1 MKKSTCVFTQVHQK
15 CIGKLFLFAFI
26 PNINTLINMKQNK
39 NLRYALLL
47 LISIAFAKTGITQN
61 SCSSPS
67 TIVVDASPSSQSQSA
82 NKYWYSFTA
91 TETNLFLDL
100 GATDNTFFGI
110 DSIIVYDGSCGG
122 LTPIKISTKTLT
134 DTLSIMEVQLEDL
147 SVNTQYLIKISKIS
161 FSVVNYDIFLFK
173 TLSSS
178 CGNIVT
184 NNHFNN
190 AFPCPTSTNQ
200 NFTPGFSFASAWVN
214 NGGSPDRYHS
224 CTTSTTAPASSAN
237 PNFASNGLISVSSGG
252 YMGLYVGS
260 PGNTNQEYATGN
272 MLPVMTAGKKYY
284 VSMSYAKRPN
294 SKYSSN
300 RLGIALTAGLV
311 TNTITSGT
319 AGFSPAI
326 PWVVTST
333 GTTQLT
339 NTVFVTMGSCYQ
351 AIGGENRITV
361 GNPFSIAAT
370 TYSLSNPSGL
380 NASSYYLLDNIEAI
394 PLDLDVSP
402 RDSICLGGVSTLT
415 TDIHCSLPA
424 GVITNTA
431 GAIRDT
437 LVTWTPTVSLSTST
451 GTTTVASPTATTI
464 YTVTLVIPPM
474 NSNGSSCTITN
485 TVLVVVSPNP
495 TITISASPSA
505 TICSGNSATLT
516 ASGADTYTWSPG
528 AIVSSSIVITP
539 TTNTTYTA
547 IGTNTTTGCIGTKTI
562 SIIVVPNVTLTA
574 SASPTIICSGQSSTL
589 TASGA
594 STYTWNPGGITTAS
608 TIVTPTATTIYTVT
622 GSNGTCY
629 NTQTVQVTVNP
640 TPTLS
645 ITGTASLCTGNST
658 TLTASG
664 ANTYIWSPCT
674 GTVSCNAN
682 PRVFSPTVTTVYTLV
697 GTSADGCVSSK
708 NYTVTVAPTPTVSVN
723 SPTICSGNSATL
735 TASGANT
742 YSWSTSATTSSIV
755 VSPTTTTVY
764 TVTGLNT
771 GCSISSVKTA
781 TVTVVQA
788 LPGVLTISTSVNSPV
803 IANGTG
809 TNVIGLSSSIT
820 NTTGL
825 QFGWSPQFSSLPT
838 MNFNLTQPEI
848 ISLTVSNPA
857 CGTSIT
863 ASTCVNYV
871 ASACSNTT
879 IPVLNNAIIT
889 SSTQISASIYKV
901 TGTLTFSVSGAIN
914 VSNKTFRM
922 ATNSKIIVS
931 PRTILLNNTGLRIY
945 SCDGMWNGIELQADA
960 SNAAAVN
967 ILDDAIIED
976 AYIAISAGTT
986 TLSTMHSINI
996 NGASTQ
1002 FNKNYVDIKI
1012 VNTNSTSAVYTFTFS
1027 GKGMYSKSS
1036 TNSPGGNLKCSSL
1049 SSPIVKSRSYIGLQ
1063 AKDAGVITFT
1073 VPNGGG
1079 PGINPEIQNKDYGM
1093 TFNNTDANVNNV
1105 NFNNAVGVAYS
1116 YSLNFAPT
1124 PAGVGIYSKNSK
1136 YLNVKPATTPT
1147 VGATTTFSNMGYSI
1161 ITNNTYTV
1169 DVQNTIHT
1177 SSIQSYTA
1185 DPAWGSGN
1193 NAYIWGGAVGYAG
1206 YGLNGLF
1213 ITNARDVMRINN
1225 NTFTNNYYPVTA
1237 NYTVAPSAGNIMS
1250 VAQNTLSTTNVNG
1263 IKEGVTFN
1271 SALSFTPTANNM
1283 RIAANTFSNVTVGV
1297 KVTAT
1302 SVGLRISNNTF
1313 TIHPS
1318 GTNPKGIHIAGSNTV
1333 TIDNNTIYG
1342 SLTSTNVAGWNVN
1355 HHGMLIQSSP
1365 GCKVQCNTISNVGI
1379 GIEYRGGNTSSGD
1392 GFFNNTLNYPIRRG
1406 IWLTNGGMIGTQGNN
1421 SGASANQWLGSW
1433 PSPATADPNK
1443 TSVGGTLT
1451 GGSASNAINSQLW
1464 VHSNS
1469 NELPND
1475 NYITSPS
1482 ILTDRYALATNMFT
1496 TTAGNYASCPA
1507 TLSSL
1512 KVAQS
1517 VNSSIAERD
1526 ADFVNYINTV
1536 LPSSNTDMSPQD
1548 KFMLKQFMFDDLM
1561 QNPSTNSTLTN
1572 FVNQQQYTSV
1582 DVYHEIDS
1590 LLANGNINTATAK
1603 NSQASQS
1610 NDITQTQNTYNNLY
1624 INGINNQSD
1633 LDNLSSIADLCP
1645 QLFGNAV
1652 YQARALLQ
1660 SITYVSKVY
1669 NDSCD
1674 NAKVRKSVWLDDEPT
1689 SVSVAGGVQAK
1700 LFPNPNNGSFTLA
1713 YDLKTLTEAKVNIYD
1728 ISGKLV
1734 YIKTIDNLENRIN
1747 INTMNL
1753 NNGIYF
1759 IQLADDTK
1767 LLWTDK
1773 LVIQK

>member
-1 MKKSTCVFTQVHQK
+1 
-15 CIGKLFLFAFI
+15 
-26 PNINTLINMKQNK
+26 MKQNLK
-39 NLRYALLL
+39 LLL
-47 LISIAFAKTGITQN
+47 LIIFTLSMWQIKAQN

-67 TIVVDASPSSQSQSA
+67 TILVDASPISQSQSA

-147 SVNTQYLIKISKIS
+147 SINTQYLIKISKNS
-161 FSVVNYDIFLFK
+161 YSVVNYDLYLFK

-200 NFTPGFSFASAWVN
+200 SLTPGFSFASAWVN

-224 CTTSTTAPASSAN
+224 CTTVTTGTASLAN
-237 PNFASNGLISVSSGG
+237 PNLASNGLITVSSGG

-260 PGNTNQEYATGN
+260 PGNNNQEYATGN
-272 MLPVMTAGKKYY
+272 MFPAMTAGKKYY

-294 SKYSSN
+294 VKYSSN
-300 RLGIALTAGLV
+300 RLGMALTAGLV
-311 TNTITSGT
+311 TNTISSGT
-319 AGFSPAI
+319 GGFSPAI

-351 AIGGENRITV
+351 AVGGENRITV
-361 GNPFSIAAT
+361 GNPFSIATT
-370 TYSLSNPSGL
+370 TYAISNPSG
-380 NASSYYLLDNIEAI
+380 SPTSYYLLDNIEAI

-474 NSNGSSCTITN
+474 NSNGSSCTVTN

-495 TITISASPSA
+495 TITISASPSKTVCA
-505 TICSGNSATLT
+505 GNTVTLT
-516 ASGADTYTWSPG
+516 AGGADTYTWNPG
-528 AIVSSSIVITP
+528 AIVSSSIVVTP
-539 TTNTTYTA
+539 TANTTYTA

-562 SIIVVPNVTLTA
+562 SIIAVPNITLTA
-574 SASPTIICSGQSSTL
+574 SASPTIICSGQNSTL
-589 TASGA
+589 NASGA
-594 STYTWNPGGITTAS
+594 STYTWMPGSITTAS
-608 TIVTPTATTIYTVT
+608 AIVTPTATTIYTVT

-629 NTQTVQVTVNP
+629 NTHTVQVNVNP

-664 ANTYIWSPCT
+664 ANTYTWSPCT
-674 GTVSCNAN
+674 GTISCNAN
-682 PRVFSPTVTTVYTLV
+682 PRVFSPTVTTVYTLA
-697 GTSADGCVSSK
+697 GTSVDGCVSIK

-723 SPTICSGNSATL
+723 SPTICSGNSTTL

-742 YSWSTSATTSSIV
+742 YSWNTGATTSSIV
-755 VSPTTTTVY
+755 VSPTTTTIY
-764 TVTGLNT
+764 TVTGQNT
-771 GCSISSVKTA
+771 GCATTSVKTA
-781 TVTVVQA
+781 TVTVIQA
-788 LPGVLTISTSVNSPV
+788 LPGSLTINTSSTSPV
-803 IANGTG
+803 IASGTG

-848 ISLTVSNPA
+848 ISLTVNNPA

-863 ASTCVNYV
+863 ASICVNYV
-871 ASACSNTT
+871 ASACSNTS

-922 ATNSKIIVS
+922 TTNSKIIVS
-931 PRTILLNNTGLRIY
+931 PRTILLSNAGLRIY
-945 SCDGMWNGIELQADA
+945 SCDGIWNGIELQADA
-960 SNAAAVN
+960 SNAAGVN

-976 AYIAISAGTT
+976 AYVAISAGTT
-986 TLSTMHSINI
+986 TLAAMHNINI
-996 NGASTQ
+996 NGSNTQ

-1012 VNTNSTSAVYTFTFS
+1012 VNTSSVSAAYTFTFS

-1036 TNSPGGNLKCSSL
+1036 TNSPGGNLKCSSFY
-1049 SSPIVKSRSYIGLQ
+1049 SPIVKSRSYIGLQ

-1079 PGINPEIQNKDYGM
+1079 TGINPEIQNKDYGM

-1185 DPAWGSGN
+1185 DPSWGSGN

-1213 ITNARDVMRINN
+1213 ITNARTVMRINN

-1250 VAQNTLSTTNVNG
+1250 VATNTISTTNVNG

-1283 RIAANTFSNVTVGV
+1283 RIASNTFSNVTVGV

-1333 TIDNNTIYG
+1333 TVDNNSIYG
-1342 SLTSTNVAGWNVN
+1342 SLTSTNVAGFSVN
-1355 HHGMLIQSSP
+1355 NHGILSENSP
-1365 GCKVQCNTISNVGI
+1365 GCKVQCNTIRNVGI
-1379 GIEYRGGNTSSGD
+1379 GIEYRGGNSSSGD
-1392 GFFNNTLNYPIRRG
+1392 GFFNNTLQYPIRRG
-1406 IWLTNGGMIGTQGNN
+1406 LFITNGGIIGTQGSS

-1451 GGSASNAINSQLW
+1451 GGSASQAVNSILY
-1464 VHSNS
+1464 VHNNS
-1469 NELPND
+1469 NELPDD

-1482 ILTDRYALATNMFT
+1482 IALHRYILSTSIFT
-1496 TTAGNYASCPA
+1496 TTAGNYATCPM
-1507 TLSSL
+1507 TLTAL
-1512 KVAQS
+1512 KMAQS
-1517 VNSSIAERD
+1517 TGNSNVERD
-1526 ADFVNYINTV
+1526 ADFINYINTV
-1536 LPSSNTDMSPQD
+1536 LPSSNTDVSPQD
-1548 KFMLKQFMFDDLM
+1548 KFMLKQYMFDNLT
-1561 QNPSTNSTLTN
+1561 QNPSTDNTLIA
-1572 FVNQQQYTSV
+1572 FYNQQQNTSV

-1590 LLANGNINTATAK
+1590 LLANGYINAANAK
-1603 NSQASQS
+1603 NAQASQS
-1610 NDITQTQNTYNNLY
+1610 NDITQTQNAYNTLY
-1624 INGINNQSD
+1624 LNGINNQSD
-1633 LDNLSSIADLCP
+1633 LDNLSAIADLCP
-1645 QLFGNAV
+1645 SLYGNAV

-1660 SITYVSKVY
+1660 SITFVGKLYA
-1669 NDSCD
+1669 DSCD
-1674 NAKVRKSVWLDDEPT
+1674 NSKVRKSLWLDDEPT
-1689 SVSVAGGVQAK
+1689 SVSVADGVQAK
-1700 LFPNPNNGSFTLA
+1700 LYPNPNNGSFTLA
-1713 YDLKTLTEAKVNIYD
+1713 YDLKTLNEAKVSI
-1728 ISGKLV
+1728 
-1734 YIKTIDNLENRIN
+1734 
-1747 INTMNL
+1747 
-1753 NNGIYF
+1753 
-1759 IQLADDTK
+1759 
-1767 LLWTDK
+1767 
-1773 LVIQK
+1773 